1 MRSTPSRG
9 FTLLE
14 LVIVITIIGII
25 SAIVLVALG
34 ESRAKGRDG
43 QRAAQTQEFLK
54 AFELHYSDNGAYPND
69 GLMGTY
75 RQPVQISAI
84 GSQITNAGYIKRVPE
99 DPLYDAAQ
107 GYLYCSNNAG
117 DTYALLVNVEDE
129 SGSNY
134 CVASKGP
141 QAYTNALCNGIAL
154 MDRCGDRF

>member
-1 MRSTPSRG
+1 MLPTRSRG

-54 AFELHYSDNGAYPND
+54 AFELYYSDNGAYPSD

-75 RQPVQISAI
+75 RQPVQISVI
-84 GSQITNAGYIKRVPE
+84 GSSLTNSGYIKRIPD
-99 DPLYDAAQ
+99 DPFYDAAE

-117 DTYALLVNVEDE
+117 DTYALLVNIENE
-129 SGSNY
+129 TGSNY

-141 QAYTNALCNGIAL
+141 DSYKNALCNGIAL